1 MKRCS
6 FPGHLQCFLELPG
19 APRLCLALSGRGESH
34 RGLRCEYHGPVFS
47 PSEILPRRCNTM
59 IVFSSCC
66 TWTPAILSSC
76 RVTMEAHRARRCFYV
91 LPSPS
96 LSSNYVLQ
104 RVTTVCCPLPVWVV
118 TNNYVLQCVTTVC
131 CTLPVWAVLPY
142 VALSQFK
149 Q

>member
-104 RVTTVCCPLPVWVV
+104 SVTTVTMCYNSVLHSPSLSSVALCCPLPVQAV
-118 TNNYVLQCVTTVC
+118 TNAN
-131 CTLPVWAVLPY
+131 
-142 VALSQFK
+142 K
-149 Q
+149 NE

>member
-19 APRLCLALSGRGESH
+19 SPRLCLALSGRGESH

-47 PSEILPRRCNTM
+47 TSSEILPRRCNTM

-66 TWTPAILSSC
+66 TWTPAIQLSC
-76 RVTMEAHRARRCFYV
+76 RATMEAHRARRCFYV

-104 RVTTVCCPLPVWVV
+104 SVTTVTMCYNSVLHSPSLSSD
-118 TNNYVLQCVTTVC
+118 YVLQCVATVC
-131 CTLPVWAVLPY
+131 CALPVEQWAV
-142 VALSQFK
+142 
-149 Q
+149 